1 MWVLNDL
8 FAKQIIVLSVLFI
21 YFLIECHQV
30 FLYIYFFMV
39 SFLMCV
45 NVISFMSE
53 VFDVYVMRKS
63 LLLVTYHKK
72 EKVCFW
78 F

>member
-1 MWVLNDL
+1 MLVLNDL

-72 EKVCFW
+72 EKVCF
-78 F
+78 